1 MNMSKLFYKIKKL
14 FFYFNKKRYLEFIFF
29 IFCLVFIFKKTFN
42 EFMDVKNI
50 IEFDHGKY
58 LIILIISLINLNIMN
73 IRFYYILKKITKY
86 SDNFINWSRLF
97 FQTAIMNL
105 LLTGTGH
112 FFRAIQLK
120 KKNLKYSE
128 FISLNYVIY
137 LISNLVN
144 MLLFVTLF
152 YMITNKAIIAILG
165 IIIILL
171 ASYFLTNKKVYE
183 FFLNFLKKDI
193 KFFKKYKQIFINL
206 LFHCKKFFLFKK
218 NLIIFSLITLLIF
231 FLEGVIIYLIS
242 STILLNESVFN
253 NLLLFF
259 LVSYLNK
266 FPYMQNIIGLNEL
279 IVGLF
284 AESLGILFLQGALI
298 QLIFRLSIYTGC
310 ILNNFLYLILKLKN
324 K

>member
-1 MNMSKLFYKIKKL
+1 MSKIFNKIKNF
-14 FFYFNKKRYLEFIFF
+14 FFYINKKRYLESIFF

-42 EFMDVKNI
+42 EFIDVKNI
-50 IEFDHGKY
+50 IELDYGKY
-58 LIILIISLINLNIMN
+58 LIILIITLINLNIIN
-73 IRFYYILKKITKY
+73 IRLYYILKKITKY

-152 YMITNKAIIAILG
+152 YMITNQAIIAILG

-171 ASYFLTNKKVYE
+171 ASYFLTNKKFYE

-193 KFFKKYKQIFINL
+193 KFFKKYKQIFINI

-218 NLIIFSLITLLIF
+218 SLIIFSLITLLIF

-266 FPYMQNIIGLNEL
+266 FPYMQNILGLNEL

-324 K
+324 KY

>member
-1 MNMSKLFYKIKKL
+1 
-14 FFYFNKKRYLEFIFF
+14 
-29 IFCLVFIFKKTFN
+29 
-42 EFMDVKNI
+42 
-50 IEFDHGKY
+50 
-58 LIILIISLINLNIMN
+58 
-73 IRFYYILKKITKY
+73 
-86 SDNFINWSRLF
+86 
-97 FQTAIMNL
+97 
-105 LLTGTGH
+105 
-112 FFRAIQLK
+112 
-120 KKNLKYSE
+120 
-128 FISLNYVIY
+128 
-137 LISNLVN
+137 

-152 YMITNKAIIAILG
+152 YMITNQAIIAILG

-171 ASYFLTNKKVYE
+171 ASYFLTNKKFYE

-193 KFFKKYKQIFINL
+193 KFFKKYKQIFINI

-218 NLIIFSLITLLIF
+218 SLIIFSLITLLIF

-266 FPYMQNIIGLNEL
+266 FPYMQNILGLNEL

-298 QLIFRLSIYTGC
+298 QLIFRLSIYTGS

-324 K
+324 NIDFKV